1 MGGEQI
7 VTTAAVAA
15 GSFYYVEESCNKMGQ
30 NVPSGD
36 QAQS

>member
-15 GSFYYVEESCNKMGQ
+15 GSFYYVEESCNKMAG
-30 NVPSGD
+30 NVPSGWS
-36 QAQS
+36 AHS